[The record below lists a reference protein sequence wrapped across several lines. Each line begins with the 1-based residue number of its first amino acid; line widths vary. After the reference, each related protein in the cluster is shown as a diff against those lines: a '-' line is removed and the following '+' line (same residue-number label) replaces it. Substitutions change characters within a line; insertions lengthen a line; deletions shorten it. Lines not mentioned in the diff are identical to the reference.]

1 MYCKSARRSSSIDDA
16 HGSIMGRSSGG
27 RGDRAAVLI
36 PHVALQL
43 RLVCLVLENAPQGAS
58 GVKYGPL
65 PLALCGSPTTH
76 QRSADNLTHEFPI
89 GPTGRESAGS
99 RVRAEEVQRLVG
111 ALKTKLGG
119 TYDDL
124 VNRETSFYGF
134 DPDAPVKRHD
144 NWRGTKQARDYISEL
159 LDKNGIR

>member
-1 MYCKSARRSSSIDDA
+1 MIERQNHQFARTQFQHLISAF
-16 HGSIMGRSSGG
+16 
-27 RGDRAAVLI
+27 L
-36 PHVALQL
+36 
-43 RLVCLVLENAPQGAS
+43 N
-58 GVKYGPL
+58 
-65 PLALCGSPTTH
+65 
-76 QRSADNLTHEFPI
+76 EFPI
-89 GPTGRESAGS
+89 GSTGRESAGS

-124 VNRETSFYGF
+124 VNRKTSFYGF